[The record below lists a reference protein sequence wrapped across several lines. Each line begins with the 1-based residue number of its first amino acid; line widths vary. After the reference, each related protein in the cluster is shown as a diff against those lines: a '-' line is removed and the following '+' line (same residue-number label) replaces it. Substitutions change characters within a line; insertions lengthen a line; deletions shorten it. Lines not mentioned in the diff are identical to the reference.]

1 MNGIILLGAVTLIGW
16 WGYKNFVKQAEKV
29 SAKVRDAEN
38 ERRTGAQGTLIEDPE
53 TGEYRVKQDD
63 E

>member
-16 WGYKNFVKQAEKV
+16 LGYKNFVKQAEKV
-29 SAKVRDAEN
+29 SAKVREAEK
-38 ERRTGAQGTLIEDPE
+38 ERKTGAQGTLIQDPE
-53 TGEYRVKQDD
+53 TGEYRVKTDD